1 MNQAH
6 RFQSSNLKLMNM
18 SYLCLLR
25 FVKSINF
32 YKKTSNTRLLG
43 LSGKLSDWNFA
54 RISVRK
60 SHGQVNDLSIADV
73 QALKEIIHAEI
84 NKSAIKCPEVIAD
97 QMLFLVIGAIQV
109 QSQTGADD
117 AWKLVNQ
124 SIQDFLKAQKDK
136 RRLLVGLVA
145 TTLILILSATA
156 ALNTKKN
163 LTNTLPDSPI
173 ATLAG
178 KADPVTMS
186 TLLLAYN
193 KMKSGTCQLPQAA
206 MLPPEQRQAFLR
218 FVNNGV
224 VEVQHVENLRLALGY
239 VNCLYPQEL
248 MHSAASGGNR
258 L

>member
-1 MNQAH
+1 
-6 RFQSSNLKLMNM
+6 M
-18 SYLCLLR
+18 SMIYLCLLS
-25 FVKSINF
+25 FFQSISP
-32 YKKTSNTRLLG
+32 YKKTSDTHLLG

-54 RISVRK
+54 RVSVRK
-60 SHGQVNDLSIADV
+60 FHSQVHDLSIADV
-73 QALKEIIHAEI
+73 QALKEIIHTEI
-84 NKSAIKCPEVIAD
+84 NKSTIKCPEVIAD

-109 QSQTGADD
+109 QSQTGMDD

-124 SIQDFLKAQKDK
+124 SIHNFSNAQKDK
-136 RRLLVGLVA
+136 RRLLVGLVS
-145 TTLILILSATA
+145 TTLILILSTTAT
-156 ALNTKKN
+156 LNTKSYSIN
-163 LTNTLPDSPI
+163 NTLPVSPI
-173 ATLAG
+173 ATIAD

-224 VEVQHVENLRLALGY
+224 IEVQHVENLRMALGY

-248 MHSAASGGNR
+248 MHSAASAGNR